1 VHFEVSK
8 MEADYRREFADFEG
22 AAYLD
27 AAGMGPLPLASA
39 RAAQTAVEWKKLPHQ
54 MPLSLFFDLPD
65 RVREKLA
72 RLIGAEAEDVAITTG
87 ASGGFS
93 AVAAGMDW
101 KPGDEVLVAR
111 GEFPAH
117 FSTWIPYEKAGK
129 LRVRVIEP
137 RGRFIA
143 AEDYDEQIGPQ
154 TRLVSASMVRFDNGA
169 LLDAVRVAKAC
180 HAVGA
185 AFLLDISQCA
195 GAMPITI
202 RELGAD
208 FAVSSGYKWL
218 LGPYGTGF
226 FWVAREWAER
236 LQAGPLYWMA
246 LEGARNFN
254 SLQSNGLRA
263 AAGARRWDSPETANF
278 INLAP
283 LDASLDLLLRLGVET
298 VASHTRALTREIIER
313 LPRDRC
319 ALASPQEEE
328 RRGPFVCVV
337 ARKADETAALYQ
349 KLREAQIIVSLR
361 ENALRIAPYLY
372 NTFEDVGRLVKTL
385 SVA

>member
-1 VHFEVSK
+1 MKS
-8 MEADYRREFADFEG
+8 DYRKEFADFEG
-22 AAYLD
+22 VAYLD
-27 AAGMGPLPLASA
+27 TAAMGPLPLAAA
-39 RAAQTAVEWKKLPHQ
+39 RAAQAAVEWKKLPHQ
-54 MPLSLFFDLPD
+54 MPISLFFDLPD
-65 RVREKLA
+65 KIREKLA
-72 RLIGAEAEDVAITTG
+72 RLIGAEAQEIAIATG

-101 KPGDEVLVAR
+101 KLGDEVLVAR
-111 GEFPAH
+111 GEFPSH
-117 FSTWIPYEKAGK
+117 FSTWVPYENAGK
-129 LRVRVIEP
+129 LRVRIIEP
-137 RGRFIA
+137 RGQFIA
-143 AEDYDEQIGPQ
+143 ASDYEERIGPH

-169 LLDAVRVAKAC
+169 LLDAARVAKAC

-195 GAMPITI
+195 GAMPIAI

-226 FWVAREWAER
+226 FWVSPEWTER
-236 LQAGPLYWMA
+236 LHEGPLYWQA
-246 LEGARNFN
+246 LDGARNFN
-254 SLQSNGLRA
+254 SLPVRGLRA

-283 LDASLDLLLRLGVET
+283 WDASLDLLLRLGMEA
-298 VASHTRALTREIIER
+298 VADHTRALTREIIER

-319 ALASPQEEE
+319 ALASPAEEE
-328 RRGPFVCVV
+328 RRGPYVCVV
-337 ARKADETAALYQ
+337 ARKASDTAGLLT
-349 KLREAQIIVSLR
+349 KLQEAQVIVSLR

-372 NTFEDVGRLVKTL
+372 NTAEDVSRLVKTL
-385 SVA
+385 SVS

>member
-1 VHFEVSK
+1 MKS
-8 MEADYRREFADFEG
+8 DYRKEFADFEG
-22 AAYLD
+22 VAYLD
-27 AAGMGPLPLASA
+27 TAAIGPLPLAAA
-39 RAAQTAVEWKKLPHQ
+39 RAAQAAVEWKKLPHQ
-54 MPLSLFFDLPD
+54 MPISLFFDLPD
-65 RVREKLA
+65 QIREKLA
-72 RLIGAEAEDVAITTG
+72 RLIGAEAQDIAIATG

-111 GEFPAH
+111 GEFPSH
-117 FSTWIPYEKAGK
+117 FSTWVPYENAGK
-129 LRVRVIEP
+129 LRVRIIEP
-137 RGRFIA
+137 RGQFIA
-143 AEDYDEQIGPQ
+143 ASDYEERIGPH

-169 LLDAVRVAKAC
+169 LLDAARVAKAC

-195 GAMPITI
+195 GAMPIAI

-226 FWVAREWAER
+226 FWVSPEWTER
-236 LQAGPLYWMA
+236 LHEGPLYWQA
-246 LEGARNFN
+246 LDGARNFN
-254 SLQSNGLRA
+254 SLPVGGLRA
-263 AAGARRWDSPETANF
+263 ARGARRWDSPETANF

-283 LDASLDLLLRLGVET
+283 WDASLDLLLRLGMEA
-298 VASHTRALTREIIER
+298 VADHTRALTREIIER

-319 ALASPQEEE
+319 ALASPAEEE
-328 RRGPFVCVV
+328 RRGPYVCVV
-337 ARKADETAALYQ
+337 ARKASDTAGLLT
-349 KLREAQIIVSLR
+349 KLQEAQVIVSLR

-372 NTFEDVGRLVKTL
+372 NTAEDVGRLVKTL
-385 SVA
+385 SVS